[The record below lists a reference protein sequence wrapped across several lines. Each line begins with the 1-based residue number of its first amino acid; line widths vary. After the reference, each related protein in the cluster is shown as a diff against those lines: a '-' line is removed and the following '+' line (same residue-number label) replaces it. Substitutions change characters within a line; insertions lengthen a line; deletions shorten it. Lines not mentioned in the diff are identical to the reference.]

1 MIGAQQSGNLSN
13 LDHSSLLRFGVH
25 TLHESG
31 GVGVR
36 PIGMFRLRF
45 DADLFPGF
53 LTEPL
58 VDTLP
63 NSENHLIFINVL

>member
-31 GVGVR
+31 GVGIG
-36 PIGMFRLRF
+36 PIGMFRLESG
-45 DADLFPGF
+45 ADLFPGF
-53 LTEPL
+53 LTEPS
-58 VDTLP
+58 VDTLANP
-63 NSENHLIFINVL
+63 QNHLILINVL